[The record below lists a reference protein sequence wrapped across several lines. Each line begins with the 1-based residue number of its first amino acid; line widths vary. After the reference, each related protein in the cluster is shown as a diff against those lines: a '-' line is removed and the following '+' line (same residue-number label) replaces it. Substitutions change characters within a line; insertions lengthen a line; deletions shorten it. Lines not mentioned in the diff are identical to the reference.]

1 MIHARDPAVPPNPLR
16 LISTGQIELQVFDRG
31 QGLPVVFLHGFPLD
45 HSMWNAEL
53 EPISK
58 RCRAIAPDLR
68 GFGGSQVAPGA
79 ATPGVVTMEQMAD
92 DVAALLDAQDVHEP
106 IVLCGLSM
114 GGYVAFEFWRKY
126 GARLRGLVL
135 CDTRAMP
142 DTPAAAQGRYELAE
156 KVLKEGALPVADA
169 MVPKLF
175 APASLEKRSNLT
187 AIQRDIIL
195 KTSPEGMAAALRGM
209 AVRSDFRS
217 QLAKIAVPTLVIVG
231 EHDEISTV
239 DEMRSIAAGIPDA
252 KFVVIPQAGHM
263 SPLEEPDAFL
273 AALVPFLEQVEH
285 TS

>member
-16 LISTGQIELQVFDRG
+16 LISTGQVELQVFDRG

-68 GFGGSQVAPGA
+68 GFGGSQV
-79 ATPGVVTMEQMAD
+79 TPGVVTMEQMAD
-92 DVAALLDAQDVHEP
+92 DVAALLDALDIHEP

-126 GARLRGLVL
+126 AARLRGLVL
-135 CDTRAMP
+135 SDTRAMP
-142 DTPAAAQGRYELAE
+142 DTPAAAQGRYELTE
-156 KVLKEGALPVADA
+156 KVLKEGALPVADV

-209 AVRSDFRS
+209 AVRSDFGP
-217 QLAKIAVPTLVIVG
+217 QLANIAVPTLVIVG

-239 DEMRSIAAGIPDA
+239 DEMRAIAAGIPHA
-252 KFVVIPQAGHM
+252 QFVVIPNAGHM
-263 SPLEEPDAFL
+263 SPLEEPAAFL

-285 TS
+285 TG

>member
-1 MIHARDPAVPPNPLR
+1 MIDARDPAVPPSPLR
-16 LISTGQIELQVFDRG
+16 LVSAGGLELQVIDRG

-58 RCRAIAPDLR
+58 LYRAIAPDLR
-68 GFGGSQVAPGA
+68 GFGGSKLSTGA
-79 ATPGVVTMEQMAD
+79 ATPAAVTMEQMAD
-92 DVAALLDAQDVHEP
+92 DVAALLDALEVREP

-126 GARLRGLVL
+126 ASRLRGLVL

-142 DTPAAAQGRYELAE
+142 DTAEAAKGRYELAE
-156 KVLKEGALPVADA
+156 KVLQEGAAPVADV

-175 APASLEKRSNLT
+175 APASLKERSNLT
-187 AIQRDIIL
+187 AIQRDLIL
-195 KTSPEGMAAALRGM
+195 KTSPEGIAAALRGM
-209 AVRSDFRS
+209 AVRSDFRP
-217 QLAKIAVPTLVIVG
+217 QLANIAVPTLVIVG

-239 DEMRSIAAGIPDA
+239 DEMRSIAAGVPGS